1 MKWRVALVWCVSLVG
16 GQLGNAAQ
24 AAPPAE
30 LPHLYFSKSFPG
42 STPAF
47 VAINLD
53 KTGAGDYREEANDD
67 NPVRFQLSET
77 DAVAMFELAAKLG
90 YFDHPLESP
99 LKVAFMGK
107 KTFRFVDGARKN
119 EVQFNFSED
128 QSAQAL
134 ADWFER
140 ISESEQLLTNL
151 EVSAKY
157 DRLGVMKALLLLES
171 AYDRKRVVGT
181 AQYLPLL
188 DRIAKN
194 EVYMHQARVR
204 AAGLAEEIRCGAAP
218 CAAAVPLK

>member
-1 MKWRVALVWCVSLVG
+1 MTASLPLLVCLSL
-16 GQLGNAAQ
+16 AAAC
-24 AAPPAE
+24 AADA
-30 LPHLYFSKSFPG
+30 PHLYFSKSFPG
-42 STPAF
+42 SAPAY

-53 KTGAGDYREEANDD
+53 KTGAGDYREAETDD
-67 NPVRFQLSET
+67 NPVRFQLTEPET
-77 DAVAMFELAAKLG
+77 AAIFDLAAKLG

-107 KTFRFVDGARKN
+107 KTFRFVDGGRKN
-119 EVQFNFSED
+119 EVIFNFSED
-128 QSAQAL
+128 LTAQAL

-157 DRLGVMKALLLLES
+157 DHLGVMKAVLLVES
-171 AYDRKRVVGT
+171 ASDRKRLVDA

-194 EVYMHQARVR
+194 ESYMHQARMR
-204 AAGLAEEIRCGAAP
+204 AAGLADQFRCGVAP
-218 CAAAVPLK
+218 CAANQPK

>member
-1 MKWRVALVWCVSLVG
+1 MKWRLALVWWVSL
-16 GQLGNAAQ
+16 AAAH
-24 AAPPAE
+24 AADVPR
-30 LPHLYFSKSFPG
+30 LYFSKSFPG
-42 STPAF
+42 STPAY

-53 KTGAGDYREEANDD
+53 KTGAGDYREDEKDD
-67 NPVRFQLSET
+67 NPVRFQLSEP
-77 DAVAMFELAAKLG
+77 DVAGMFDLAAKLG

-99 LKVAFMGK
+99 LKVAFMGN

-119 EVQFNFSED
+119 EVKFNFSED
-128 QSAQAL
+128 PAAQAL
-134 ADWFER
+134 ADCFER

-171 AYDRKRVVGT
+171 AYDHKRVVDT

-194 EVYMHQARVR
+194 ESYMHQARMR
-204 AAGLAEEIRCGAAP
+204 AAGLADQFRCGAAP
-218 CAAAVPLK
+218 CAAIPPK

>member
-1 MKWRVALVWCVSLVG
+1 MKWSFALLWCVSVAAIH
-16 GQLGNAAQ
+16 LGNAAQ
-24 AAPPAE
+24 AADVQR
-30 LPHLYFSKSFPG
+30 LYFSKSFPG
-42 STPAF
+42 STPAY

-67 NPVRFQLSET
+67 NPVRFQLNEP
-77 DAVAMFELAAKLG
+77 DVAAMFDLAAKLG

-107 KTFRFVDGARKN
+107 KTFRFVDGARKS

-128 QSAQAL
+128 LSAEAL

-171 AYDRKRVVGT
+171 AYDHKRVVDT

-194 EVYMHQARVR
+194 ESYMHQARMR
-204 AAGLAEEIRCGAAP
+204 AAGLADEFRCGAAP
-218 CAAAVPLK
+218 CAAAVPPK